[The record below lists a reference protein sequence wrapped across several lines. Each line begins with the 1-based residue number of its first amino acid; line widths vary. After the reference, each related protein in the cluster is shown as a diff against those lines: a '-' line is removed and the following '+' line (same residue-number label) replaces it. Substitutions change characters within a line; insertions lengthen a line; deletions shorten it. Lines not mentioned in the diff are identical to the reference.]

1 MRQVRVDGP
10 GPLSEHPG
18 MQMTRVLLA
27 DGHRSFVEAL
37 AMRLDAEP
45 GLQVV
50 GVVVQPEDALR
61 IVTAQPVDVAVL
73 AVDGGQHG
81 FVTIGRRLQQIRPA
95 LKLVGVAGVDD
106 TDLLAQ
112 AVREGFRGWVPKDV
126 GIAALLDVLEAVSR
140 GETCIPPALLSRLL
154 PQLLREQDEQRAAEK
169 PLASLT
175 ARELQVLRAMSTGAS
190 RHEIAAQ
197 LGISSNTVRTH
208 MQSILTKL
216 GVHSSLAAVTVARRA
231 GIS

>member
-1 MRQVRVDGP
+1 
-10 GPLSEHPG
+10 
-18 MQMTRVLLA
+18 
-27 DGHRSFVEAL
+27 
-37 AMRLDAEP
+37 
-45 GLQVV
+45 
-50 GVVVQPEDALR
+50 
-61 IVTAQPVDVAVL
+61 
-73 AVDGGQHG
+73 
-81 FVTIGRRLQQIRPA
+81 
-95 LKLVGVAGVDD
+95 VGVAGVDD

-154 PQLLREQDEQRAAEK
+154 PQLLREEEEQRAAEK

-175 ARELQVLRAMSTGAS
+175 ARELQVLKAMSTGAS